1 MAQLDNGQAREP
13 HVRTASALF
22 SASRPGLLDAR
33 VWHEW
38 LALFAP
44 DARYWAR
51 LDRRPK
57 MTSDPTRQTSMIY
70 ADRIELEARIF
81 RIESEDS

>member
-1 MAQLDNGQAREP
+1 MVKPESRLFER
-13 HVRTASALF
+13 VSAFLGVE
-22 SASRPGLLDAR
+22 AGLLDAR

-44 DARYWAR
+44 DARYWAPAWI
-51 LDRRPK
+51 DDHK
-57 MTSDPTRQTSMIY
+57 MTSDPTRQTSLIY